1 MARSDSLA
9 IPGVEALLCERC
21 GYVLDGLDDDVA
33 CPECGKAIRESMPRR
48 RVGTP
53 WQQRRGFDDWVLTV
67 WLVMRHPR
75 GVWERVQVRSE
86 TWWRVRAFNLVSIN
100 CLVAAMVPGAL
111 TMVLGPPGHDQGA
124 AAALVLLG
132 PILFFPILW
141 GATWMEVRGIRFF
154 GKQRGWRVDKDVAWA
169 VCSHASCAWWVAG
182 VGVYVAMRL
191 HEWLDPL
198 IDKLLATPLGALLPV
213 NPLVPA
219 VWWLGKAA
227 IGFVAGM
234 LVFESIVYFGVRS
247 MRFANRGTGKDA

>member
-1 MARSDSLA
+1 M
-9 IPGVEALLCERC
+9 
-21 GYVLDGLDDDVA
+21 DGLDDDGA
-33 CPECGKAIRESMPRR
+33 CPECGKPIRESVPRR

-53 WQQRRGFDDWVLTV
+53 WQQRWGFDDWVLTV

-100 CLVAAMVPGAL
+100 CLVAAMVPG
-111 TMVLGPPGHDQGA
+111 VLMLAPGVGGRDDGA
-124 AAALVLLG
+124 AVALVLLG

-191 HEWLDPL
+191 HTWLDPL

-227 IGFVAGM
+227 VGFVAGM

-247 MRFANRGTGKDA
+247 MRFANRGAGKDA